1 MPKYA
6 FQCQACTKEFEVS
19 LSLGSKELPECPS
32 CNGASRKIL
41 RPPMIH
47 FKGSG
52 FYRTD
57 SSTANV
63 APTEKPKETTPM
75 ADTGTKANTN
85 ETKPSEPSPKAS
97 NDAKK
102 TD

>member
-6 FQCQACTKEFEVS
+6 FQCQACKEEFEVS

-32 CNGASRKIL
+32 CKGASKKII

-57 SSTANV
+57 SSTTNV
-63 APTEKPKETTPM
+63 APGEKPKETPPM
-75 ADTGTKANTN
+75 ADTGTKAKTN
-85 ETKPSEPSPKAS
+85 ETKPAEPSPQAS
-97 NDAKK
+97 KDTKK
-102 TD
+102 TN